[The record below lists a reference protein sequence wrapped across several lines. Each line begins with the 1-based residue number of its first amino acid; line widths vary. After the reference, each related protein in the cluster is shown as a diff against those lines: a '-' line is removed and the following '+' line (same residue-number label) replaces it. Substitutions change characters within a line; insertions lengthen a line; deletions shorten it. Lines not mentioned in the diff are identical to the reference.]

1 MKSQKCTGEDQ
12 TVEGHT
18 PRRGWLRRVGMMAS
32 LAGLFV
38 AYATTATPEAPLKA
52 PSATLPAVSKGT
64 TRQTEGEA
72 MAAAKATGQRVEVG
86 AMRSEAKETYANPDG
101 TFTQVTHQQPVRV
114 VQQGKWVPVDP
125 TLVSR
130 SDGTVGPR
138 AAAIGLSF
146 SGGGAGPFA
155 TIERAGRRMSL
166 TWPES
171 LPAPRLGG
179 DSATYTDVLPGVDLV
194 VRASVTGFSQ
204 LLVVKDRQAAKNPQ
218 LRDLTFG
225 FETRNLTLL
234 DGGEGRLKAVDP
246 ATGGTVFEAPTPVM
260 WDSGT
265 PSGTARTLAGTDP
278 GRGAHE
284 SARRAEIGLRLSDDK
299 LQLTP
304 DAAMLDHSAT
314 NYPVYIDPFVNG
326 TSNTG
331 WAMID
336 SGYPTEEYWKFDDK
350 TDERIGLCPED
361 CGRNS
366 QVKRLLYALPT
377 PYQDDRISIISA
389 QFKVTMVHTY
399 DGSARNVSL
408 YRMGAGISSS
418 TNWSNQ
424 PAWTRKLDTIAPT
437 GTKSSC
443 TSTNQNVEF
452 DAKAGVVDAA
462 VNNWSTTTFGIRAD
476 SESSIYYVKRFC
488 NNATLSVTYNRAPN
502 KPPVSALSMN
512 PGGACVSGASRPYV
526 SSLPVLYATLT
537 DPDTG
542 DAEPLQAKFRVTWTE
557 NGTLQTKTWTSGQKN
572 SGSIFSY
579 NTGDA
584 TTGVPL
590 LPQNVV
596 TSWDVQASDGTSWG
610 PWSSDG
616 AFKCEFILDKERP
629 AGPDVDSPEYL
640 PLDATEFT
648 PKCPEDDPNWYDGV
662 GHYGTFTFD
671 SAAPDVNKYEF
682 GFDTTPSAA
691 NTLTPATDGGPV
703 SVTWLPEAEGS
714 HTIQVRAVDR
724 AGKTSDTTSCT
735 FQVAAGVPP
744 VGEWGLADEPGS
756 TAAADARGVN
766 NAQGSGVAF
775 GQPGPGGPADRSA
788 QFDGVGSYLA
798 TTTTGVVDTSKG
810 FGISVWAKLGD
821 NSRDGVLVSQDGS
834 GEPGFVL
841 GFDAAT
847 GKWVFEVPAMD
858 VNSLGGWRAVGP
870 TAQVGEWVHL
880 VAVYDDVKKQ
890 LALHANAATQP
901 ATAARR
907 SVWKARG
914 PVQLGRRLAKS
925 GHTGYFSGNVADVA
939 VFNRIVTPPEIA
951 QLAAIKPTRLA
962 YWALDTAADTDDTP
976 DTPEATSPDH
986 SGDAEKELTL
996 RGGATLFTY
1005 DPDGFPPPTET
1016 ALVGAGHLVLDGV
1029 DDYADTAT
1037 GASTAGNYS
1046 VTARVKL
1053 ASDCNRDMA
1062 VLSQAGVHTSAY
1074 TVRCRLDGAMPRWE
1088 LVLPDGDEAGSPSQT
1103 LVFDDQRLATVEQGG
1118 ADGQHLAL
1126 TYNGFL
1132 NEVRLY
1138 VDGQLA
1144 VSAKAPHH
1152 ATWPAGGG
1160 LQIGRSRHDDAWGDH
1175 FAGVV
1180 DEVRVYDG
1188 VLDEVTVR
1196 ALANPTEQPDV

>member
-1 MKSQKCTGEDQ
+1 MNKRSDTGEDR
-12 TVEGHT
+12 TVHSRT
-18 PRRGWLRRVGMMAS
+18 SSRGWLRRVGLAAG
-32 LAGLFV
+32 LAGLFA
-38 AYATTATPEAPLKA
+38 AYATTAGPQEAAPPVLAPAAAEAKLK
-52 PSATLPAVSKGT
+52 
-64 TRQTEGEA
+64 QTEAE
-72 MAAAKATGQRVEVG
+72 AAAAARASGQPVEVG
-86 AMRSEAKETYANPDG
+86 VLRGESRETYANPDG
-101 TFTQVTHQQPVRV
+101 TFTQVHHQQPVRV
-114 VQQGKWVPVDP
+114 LQHGTWVPADP
-125 TLVSR
+125 TLVKR
-130 SDGTVGPR
+130 PDGSIGPR
-138 AAAIGLSF
+138 AATIGLSF
-146 SGGGAGPFA
+146 SGGGDAPFA
-155 TIERAGRRMSL
+155 SVERAGRRLSL
-166 TWPES
+166 SWPQR
-171 LPAPRLGG
+171 LPAPTLDG
-179 DSATYTDVLPGVDLV
+179 DTATYSDVLAGVDLV
-194 VRASVTGFSQ
+194 VRASTTGFSHV
-204 LLVVKDRQAAKNPQ
+204 LVVKDRQAAKNPR
-218 LRDLTFG
+218 LRTLTLG
-225 FETRNLTLL
+225 LKTGNLTVR
-234 DGGEGRLKAVDP
+234 DTGEGRLEAIDP
-246 ATGGTVFEAPTPVM
+246 ATGGKVFETPTPIM

-265 PSGTARTLAGTDP
+265 PAAAGRRDDAS
-278 GRGAHE
+278 RGPAE
-284 SARRAEIGLRLSDDK
+284 SARRAPLGVRVADGALR
-299 LQLTP
+299 LTP
-304 DAAMLDHSAT
+304 DAGLLDDPQT
-314 NYPVYIDPFVNG
+314 QYPVYIDPYVNG
-326 TSNTG
+326 TTNTA

-336 SGYPTEEYWKFDDK
+336 SGYPSEEYWKFDGK

-377 PYQDDRISIISA
+377 PYQDDRISILSA
-389 QFKVTMVHTY
+389 KFRVTMVHTY

-408 YRMGAGISSS
+408 YRMGSGISSS
-418 TNWSNQ
+418 TNWGNQ
-424 PAWTRKLDTIAPT
+424 PAWSRKLDTIAPT

-502 KPPVSALSMN
+502 KPAVSALSMN

-542 DAEPLQAKFRVTWTE
+542 DAEPLQAKFRVTWTV

-584 TTGVPL
+584 TTGVPT

-596 TSWDVQASDGTSWG
+596 TSWDVQAFDGTSWG

-616 AFKCEFILDKERP
+616 AIKCEFILDKERP

-648 PKCPEDDPNWYDGV
+648 PKCPEDDPTWYDGV
-662 GHYGTFTFD
+662 GRYGTFTFD
-671 SAAPDVNKYEF
+671 SAATDVNKYEF

-691 NTLTPATDGGPV
+691 NTLTPASDGGPV
-703 SVTWLPEAEGS
+703 SVTWLPETEGS

-735 FQVAAGVPP
+735 FQVAAGAPP

-756 TAAADARGVN
+756 TVAADARGVN
-766 NAQGSGVAF
+766 NAQGAGVSF

-788 QFDGVGSYLA
+788 QFDGAASYLA
-798 TTTTGVVDTSKG
+798 TTTAGIVDTSKG
-810 FGISVWAKLGD
+810 FGVSVWAKLGD
-821 NSRDGVLVSQDGS
+821 NRHDGVLVSQDGS

-841 GFDAAT
+841 GYDAAT

-870 TAQVGEWVHL
+870 TAEVGEWVHL
-880 VAVYDDVKKQ
+880 VAVYDNVKKQ
-890 LALHANAATQP
+890 LALHANTATQP

-925 GHTGYFSGNVADVA
+925 GHTDYFSGNLADVA
-939 VFNRIVTPPEIA
+939 VFNRIITPTEIA

-962 YWALDTAADTDDTP
+962 YWALDSATDTDDSP

-986 SGDAEKELTL
+986 SGDVEKELTL

-1005 DPDGFPPPTET
+1005 DPDAFPPPTET

-1037 GASTAGNYS
+1037 GAGTTGNYS

-1062 VLSQAGVHTSAY
+1062 VLSQAGAHASAY
-1074 TVRCRLDGAMPRWE
+1074 TVRCHLEGAMPRWE

-1103 LVFDDQRLATVEQGG
+1103 LVFDDQRLATVDQGG
-1118 ADGQHLAL
+1118 DDGQHLAL
-1126 TYNGFL
+1126 TYNDFL

-1144 VSAKAPHH
+1144 VSAKAPHY
-1152 ATWPAGGG
+1152 ATWPASGG
-1160 LQIGRSRHDDAWGDH
+1160 LQIGRSRQDDTWADH

-1188 VLDEVTVR
+1188 VLDQTTVQM
-1196 ALANPTEQPDV
+1196 LANPLEQPDV